1 MKRWMYS
8 LKSEDRGVLENDFVL
23 IDYEGFKDGKP
34 FEETQKTENY
44 TLKVGQGQILKTFD
58 EKLVGMKPGDN
69 REIEVKF
76 PEDFSNEKLANLEVT
91 FQVKLHEIKEEVLLE
106 IDDEFA
112 KQFGQYETLDDLKNA
127 ITENLNQGYEKRV
140 EQEMNE
146 QIFTTLIEKTEFELP
161 DSMVDYELEGIIEEV
176 ERSLAYHK
184 QVVGRS
190 RVVEGNTFRKTS

>member
-1 MKRWMYS
+1 
-8 LKSEDRGVLENDFVL
+8 
-23 IDYEGFKDGKP
+23 
-34 FEETQKTENY
+34 
-44 TLKVGQGQILKTFD
+44 
-58 EKLVGMKPGDN
+58 MKPGDN

-140 EQEMNE
+140 EQEM
-146 QIFTTLIEKTEFELP
+146 T
-161 DSMVDYELEGIIEEV
+161 
-176 ERSLAYHK
+176 
-184 QVVGRS
+184 S
-190 RVVEGNTFRKTS
+190 RWKIKGCRGKYF